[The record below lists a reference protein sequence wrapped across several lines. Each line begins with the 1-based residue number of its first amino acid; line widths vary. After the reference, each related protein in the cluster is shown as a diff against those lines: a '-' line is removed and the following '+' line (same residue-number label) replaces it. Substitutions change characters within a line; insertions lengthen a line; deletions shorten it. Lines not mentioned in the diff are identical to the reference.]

1 MDELRFSIH
10 GSSDEPYTVRFERPA
25 SGNLNAYCTCPAGK
39 NGQYCKHRVNLLNG
53 EIKGIVS
60 GNEDDLPK
68 LAEMIKGSDVETT
81 YNRVIDLEAQ
91 AARIK
96 KQISDAKKDLAAA
109 MLR

>member
-1 MDELRFSIH
+1 MDELRFSIQ

-25 SGNLNAYCTCPAGK
+25 PGNLNAYCTCPAGQ

-60 GNEDDLPK
+60 GNESDLTK
-68 LAEMIKGSDVETT
+68 LAEMVSGSDVEAT
-81 YNRVIDLEAQ
+81 YNHVLDLEAQ
-91 AARIK
+91 AANIK
-96 KQISDAKKDLAAA
+96 KQIASAKKDLARA